1 MVESNLCEADE
12 RHALIIGYSLGNPP
26 LPTVLED
33 VKVVETFAQRHS
45 YNSVTVLR
53 DREAT

>member
-53 DREAT
+53 DHEAT

>member
-33 VKVVETFAQRHS
+33 VKVVETFAQRHG

-53 DREAT
+53 DHEAT